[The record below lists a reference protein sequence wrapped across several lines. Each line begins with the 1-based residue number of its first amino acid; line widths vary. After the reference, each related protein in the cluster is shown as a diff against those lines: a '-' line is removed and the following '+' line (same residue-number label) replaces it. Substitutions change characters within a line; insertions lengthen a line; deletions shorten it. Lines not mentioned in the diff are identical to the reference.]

1 MQLGCCVTPDR
12 VAALAGAGGDYVELT
27 VASTVMGGDDAVFAR
42 LRADAASWGPR
53 PRAYSV
59 LLPGDLKVT
68 GPATDR
74 SKQETYLRTA
84 FARIHQL
91 SGPGAV
97 VVFGS
102 GRSRAIPDGF
112 SRDAALDQLAD
123 FMTLTGALAHEQG
136 ITMAL
141 EPLRRGETNVFNDV
155 RESGAFLRQRQIPNF
170 LLLADLYHMME
181 ENEPLSAIDEY
192 ADLIVHTHVADSGRA
207 APGTGTY
214 PIAEFFQKLR
224 ANNYQG
230 KCSIEC
236 RWDDFTAQI
245 GPAMAAVRDAA
256 RSAGW

>member
-1 MQLGCCVTPDR
+1 MKLGCCISSADQLPVLAAAGADYCELPLAR
-12 VAALAGAGGDYVELT
+12 MVMGVAEPELEALRAALAETVPARACNVFLPPELR
-27 VASTVMGGDDAVFAR
+27 VV
-42 LRADAASWGPR
+42 
-53 PRAYSV
+53 
-59 LLPGDLKVT
+59 
-68 GPATDR
+68 
-74 SKQETYLRTA
+74 
-84 FARIHQL
+84 
-91 SGPGAV
+91 GPGVDARALEGYV
-97 VVFGS
+97 TAALERAGRLGVAMLVFGS
-102 GRSRAIPDGF
+102 GRSRNVPEGFGRERAIE
-112 SRDAALDQLAD
+112 QLAAFLD
-123 FMTLTGALAHEQG
+123 ATGARCERAGVAL
-136 ITMAL
+136 AL
-141 EPLRRGETNVFNDV
+141 EPLGAAESNLINSVGEGASFLARWRPRGT
-155 RESGAFLRQRQIPNF
+155 R
-170 LLLADLYHMME
+170 LLADLYHMME